1 MAEKH
6 KHAFFMLNLLVRL
19 TGGVP
24 VIKALA
30 ETIPQMSVL
39 SKCFNLK
46 PARESKRTLV
56 IQLKNA
62 QCSRAQGEAL
72 CMCFVFRRIQVQ
84 IRHALNCL
92 HIR

>member
-30 ETIPQMSVL
+30 ETIPHMSVL
-39 SKCFNLK
+39 SKCFNL
-46 PARESKRTLV
+46 
-56 IQLKNA
+56 
-62 QCSRAQGEAL
+62 
-72 CMCFVFRRIQVQ
+72 
-84 IRHALNCL
+84 
-92 HIR
+92 

>member
-30 ETIPQMSVL
+30 ETIPQIMSVL
-39 SKCFNLK
+39 SKCFNL
-46 PARESKRTLV
+46 
-56 IQLKNA
+56 
-62 QCSRAQGEAL
+62 
-72 CMCFVFRRIQVQ
+72 
-84 IRHALNCL
+84 
-92 HIR
+92 

>member
-39 SKCFNLK
+39 SKLICSLH
-46 PARESKRTLV
+46 ARANER
-56 IQLKNA
+56 
-62 QCSRAQGEAL
+62 
-72 CMCFVFRRIQVQ
+72 
-84 IRHALNCL
+84 
-92 HIR
+92 